1 MIYNSYDNVGLIKV
15 LKFLKSHKSEYLS
28 GQDLSQVLK
37 ISRVAVWKHVK
48 KIKTLGYKIDSKQN
62 LGYRLTE
69 NTDIP
74 LPWEII
80 NNVKTKVIGK
90 RVYFFDVIDSTQN
103 YALKIASNQ
112 KENGSVV
119 IAQRQTSGRGRHG
132 RKWSSPVGGIWL
144 SIILHP
150 KFDISYTTLFPIAS
164 SLALALTIENTLK
177 IKPQLKWP
185 NDVTINGKKVAG
197 MLVDI
202 TVQSNKIESLILGVG
217 INFKIDEKKVNKS
230 LKNTSNFYGA
240 ISLIKKNETKNSIA
254 FIQSF
259 LFELEQIFEQLN
271 QGSIKSI
278 IKRWSNRSSTIGRNV
293 SISTSDKKII
303 GKAVKIDS
311 DGALVIMQGKKTERV
326 LVGDVNYIQK

>member
-1 MIYNSYDNVGLIKV
+1 MLYNSYDNVGLIKV

-69 NTDIP
+69 NTDVP

-278 IKRWSNRSSTIGRNV
+278 IKRWSNRSSTIGRNI

-311 DGALVIMQGKKTERV
+311 DGALVIVQGKKTERV